1 LPEIRW
7 LGWSGAACR
16 GMTLMLL
23 FVCFMSLLVTSKG
36 LEFDERRTVADHDA
50 YAATN
55 FPFEVVTLYPGFFKL
70 AVDDTERA
78 VILLHEGHHLFGD
91 GEEAALRRVWLEKQ
105 RLGWSAD
112 KYGQSKV
119 WKNTREWTEESVPG
133 LFPCGTDGH
142 ADCLR

>member
-1 LPEIRW
+1 MGRLI
-7 LGWSGAACR
+7 
-16 GMTLMLL
+16 
-23 FVCFMSLLVTSKG
+23 LVRHGK
-36 LEFDERRTVADHDA
+36 TVLNA
-50 YAATN
+50 
-55 FPFEVVTLYPGFFKL
+55 L
-70 AVDDTERA
+70 DDTERA

-133 LFPCGTDGH
+133 LFKCGTDGH